1 MYTIIQSFGSLGY
14 PESKSTIVLGN
25 PTQVYASPHPVLCL
39 PPLPSSP
46 RSTPCCLQLSSS
58 LRVLRLSTAV
68 RSFFLPALQ
77 RRVTCAAGQQTANA
91 ACCALFPV
99 LEDIQT
105 NMFAGDTCSDA
116 SHTALRVAFHDAIG
130 FSTTQKSFGTGA
142 DGSIFLFGETEL
154 GFDANLGIAD
164 AFNLEVPFIKKHNI
178 SVADF
183 IQFAA
188 TVSLTKCPGILQPPF
203 MFGRVDATAPAPD
216 GTVPEPFQNVDVIL
230 ARMADAGLTAA
241 DTVALLASH
250 SIAGADD
257 VDPTLSGLPF
267 DSTPSIFDTQFFVE
281 TQLRGTL
288 FPGSSGNQGEVMS
301 AIAGEIRLQSDHLLA
316 RDTATN
322 CLWQANVNNQAHM
335 ASSFQA
341 AFLKMGLLGQDVS
354 KMVDCSDVIPTP
366 PPLAAANAQSVFPPG
381 LTHADVEQACA
392 TTMFPNL
399 ATAPGAALTVPQI
412 VQSPLTDGDCD
423 DDGEGCDFS
432 SFA

>member
-1 MYTIIQSFGSLGY
+1 M
-14 PESKSTIVLGN
+14 
-25 PTQVYASPHPVLCL
+25 
-39 PPLPSSP
+39 
-46 RSTPCCLQLSSS
+46 
-58 LRVLRLSTAV
+58 LSTTFVLLAGLA
-68 RSFFLPALQ
+68 SAYGAALQ
-77 RRVTCAAGQQTANA
+77 RRVTCPTGEQTANA

-99 LEDIQT
+99 LDDIQT

-116 SHTALRVAFHDAIG
+116 AHTALRVAFHDAIG
-130 FSTTQKSFGTGA
+130 FSNTQNFGTGA
-142 DGSIFLFGETEL
+142 DGSILLFGETEL
-154 GFDANLGIAD
+154 AFDANLGIAD

-188 TVSLTKCPGILQPPF
+188 TVSLTRCPGILQPPF
-203 MFGRVDATAPAPD
+203 MFGRVDATAAAPD
-216 GTVPEPFQNVDVIL
+216 NTVPEPFQTVDQIL
-230 ARMADAGLTAA
+230 ARMADAGLSAS

-288 FPGSSGNQGEVMS
+288 FPGSGGNQGEVES
-301 AIAGEIRLQSDHLLA
+301 PIGGEIRLQSDSELA
-316 RDTATN
+316 RDPQTA

-335 ASSFQA
+335 ASTFQA

-366 PPLAAANAQSVFPPG
+366 PPLAAAAAAAFFPPG
-381 LTHADVEQACA
+381 LTQNDVESACA
-392 TTMFPNL
+392 DTPFPNL
-399 ATAPGAALTVPQI
+399 PTAPGAAATIPQI
-412 VQSPLTDGDCD
+412 VQSPLTAGDCD
-423 DDGEGCDFS
+423 DDGEGCN
-432 SFA
+432 FATFA